1 MDAGHLCYNLPMKE
15 NKRFSIVARI
25 KSATH
30 AFRGLS
36 IVLKTTHNAW
46 LQIFFGILALYLGYI
61 LNISHFEWIALVFA
75 IFIVLITETINTAI
89 EVDIDLTSPEYHP
102 YARDTKDIAAGAV
115 LLSVILALVVGLI
128 IFLPKIYPILL
139 A

>member
-1 MDAGHLCYNLPMKE
+1 MKE

-25 KSATH
+25 KSSTH
-30 AFRGLS
+30 AFRGLG
-36 IVLKTTHNAW
+36 IVMKTTHNFW
-46 LQIFFGILALYLGYI
+46 GHLFFSILVIYLGFI

-128 IFLPKIYPILL
+128 IFLPKMYPILFV
-139 A
+139 

>member
-1 MDAGHLCYNLPMKE
+1 MKE

-30 AFRGLS
+30 AFRGLG

-46 LQIFFGILALYLGYI
+46 LQIFFGILALYLGCI

-115 LLSVILALVVGLI
+115 LLAVVLAIVVGSI
-128 IFLPKIYPILL
+128 IFLPKIYAILL
-139 A
+139 S